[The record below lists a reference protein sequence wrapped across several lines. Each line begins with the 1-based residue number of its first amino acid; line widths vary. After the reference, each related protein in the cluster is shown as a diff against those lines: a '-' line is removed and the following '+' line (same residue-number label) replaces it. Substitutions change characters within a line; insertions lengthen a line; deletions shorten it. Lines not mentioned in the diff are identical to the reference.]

1 MDPVTG
7 DVDDHGH
14 LEEERPRWVEGA
26 ERGQERHRGAAVGQ
40 HVEHRA
46 ELGALVQH
54 AGRVAV
60 ERVEEAGEDVASKI
74 NTVFTA
80 LSC

>member
-14 LEEERPRWVEGA
+14 LEEERPRRVEGA
-26 ERGQERHRGAAVGQ
+26 ERGQEGHRGAAVGQ

-60 ERVEEAGEDVASKI
+60 ERVEEAR
-74 NTVFTA
+74 
-80 LSC
+80 